1 MISTGDKKMTGKPLP
16 TKLKV
21 LRGTARKNRINKDEP
36 DPTPEIPEAPEHLS
50 DEALKEW
57 HRITKELD
65 KVGLISQLD
74 RTELAMYCQAY
85 GRWVKYEKIVA
96 ETGELYESEKGGL
109 QQSPAMWV
117 VNRAMEQC
125 HKFLSEFGMTP
136 SSRSKV
142 SATKKKVS
150 TVDEW
155 DKLLKMG

>member
-1 MISTGDKKMTGKPLP
+1 MTGKPLP

-21 LRGTARKNRINKDEP
+21 LRGTARKDRIRKDEP
-36 DPTPEIPEAPEHLS
+36 DPTPEIPEPPEHLNE
-50 DEALKEW
+50 EALKEW

-74 RTELAMYCQAY
+74 RTELAMYCQVY
-85 GRWVKYEKIVA
+85 SRLIKYEKIVA
-96 ETGELYESEKGGL
+96 EKGELYKTDKGAIQL
-109 QQSPAMWV
+109 SPAMWV

-142 SATKKKVS
+142 SSGKKKVG
-150 TVDEW
+150 THDEW
-155 DKLLKMG
+155 DKFVTKTG

>member
-1 MISTGDKKMTGKPLP
+1 MAGRKPLP

-21 LRGTARKNRINKDEP
+21 LKGTLNVTRTNKDEP
-36 DPTPEIPEAPEHLS
+36 DPTPEIPEPPEHLNE
-50 DEALKEW
+50 EALKEW
-57 HRITKELD
+57 DRITKELD

-85 GRWVKYEKIVA
+85 SRWVKYEKIVA
-96 ETGELYESEKGGL
+96 ESSELYESEKGGL
-109 QQSPAMWV
+109 QLSPAMWV

-142 SATKKKVS
+142 SATKKKVG
-150 TVDEW
+150 THDEW
-155 DKLLKMG
+155 DKFVTKTG